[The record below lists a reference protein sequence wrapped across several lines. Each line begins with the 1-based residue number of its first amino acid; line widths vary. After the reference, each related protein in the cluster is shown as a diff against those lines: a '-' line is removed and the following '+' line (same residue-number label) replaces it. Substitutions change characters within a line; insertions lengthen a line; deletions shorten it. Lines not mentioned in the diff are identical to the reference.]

1 MNPAKLPG
9 HQNVLSGQ
17 NDLQENDEKSPIQ
30 VISANGDLILEYI
43 VPSDSS
49 SSPTRRKWRVASE
62 RLISHSPYFQALLDP
77 TKFSEGRQFNA
88 QKQAWN
94 ETQLADPALQHT
106 LPTVRLPAVRST
118 SMCGEDAIELFLKI
132 LCLDSFDETE
142 RIVFENELKT
152 QSTSLVARMIDLA
165 DSLNSPR
172 VVQDVLQ
179 RIGYLYGK
187 SKPALLVRFNAALL
201 SIKEDRIRQI
211 IFISAFLDDLR
222 LTRIM
227 THALLVVG
235 SRFWINGLD
244 GPEEE
249 SLRWRYL
256 PNGLEEEIYCRRQYV
271 LNTITDLQAHFLR
284 VYGGLEEI
292 DSAKST
298 AHNRTLGAAFT
309 ASAHAL
315 FQSRQFQCR
324 GGFNNASQ
332 CDLFQLGQM
341 IRFFSLRARTI
352 FLGSTLI
359 DPDFDSAPNH
369 DDHIAG
375 ASKNDQPPG
384 PPSDITAIIASIKQ
398 YPDYTIDEAHTGCG
412 VRRRIMPAL
421 ECIEK
426 FVWDDRGLL
435 GIARAVSDTA
445 VSDPSQPSKW
455 TIWADSMRKKHSVD
469 ISFARVTAVYYPSA
483 PSKNQVTRSTPQD
496 ELGRLLFTAA
506 RRDWS
511 AAGSG

>member
-1 MNPAKLPG
+1 MNPTKTPG
-9 HQNVLSGQ
+9 QHNGLSGQ
-17 NDLQENDEKSPIQ
+17 NGPQAGGEKSDIR

-43 VPSDSS
+43 APADSS
-49 SSPTRRKWRVASE
+49 SSPTKHKWRVASE
-62 RLISHSPYFQALLDP
+62 LLISHSPYFQALLDP
-77 TKFSEGRQFNA
+77 TKFSEGRQFSA

-94 ETQLADPALQHT
+94 ETQIPDSVSHHA
-106 LPTVRLPAVRST
+106 LPTVRLPGVQST
-118 SMCGEDAIELFLKI
+118 SMCGGDAIELFLKI
-132 LCLDSFDETE
+132 ICLDSFDEAE
-142 RIVFENELKT
+142 RVVFENDLKT

-172 VVQDVLQ
+172 AVQDVLQ
-179 RIGYLYGK
+179 KIGYLYGK
-187 SKPALLVRFNAALL
+187 TKPALLARFNSTLL
-201 SIKEDRIRQI
+201 SMKEDRIRQI
-211 IFISAFLDDLR
+211 IFISAFLDDSR

-235 SRFWINGLD
+235 SRYWINGLD

-249 SLRWRYL
+249 SLRWKYL
-256 PNGLEEEIYCRRQYV
+256 PNGLEEEVYRRRQYV

-284 VYGGLEEI
+284 VYGGLEETDI
-292 DSAKST
+292 ARSAANS
-298 AHNRTLGAAFT
+298 RTLGAAFT
-309 ASAHAL
+309 ASAHSL
-315 FQSRQFQCR
+315 LQSRQFQCR

-341 IRFFSLRARTI
+341 IRFFSICARTI

-359 DPDFDSAPNH
+359 DPDFDSTSN
-369 DDHIAG
+369 DGDHIAG
-375 ASKNDQPPG
+375 ESQPPG
-384 PPSDITAIIASIKQ
+384 PPSDITVIIASIKQ
-398 YPDYTIDEAHTGCG
+398 YPDYSIDEAHTGCG

-435 GIARAVSDTA
+435 GITPASETT
-445 VSDPSQPSKW
+445 VSDPSRPSKW
-455 TIWADSMRKKHSVD
+455 TRWADFTRKKHAVD

-483 PSKNQVTRSTPQD
+483 PSKNQVTRSTPQE
-496 ELGRLLFTAA
+496 ELARLLFTAA

>member
-1 MNPAKLPG
+1 MNPTKTPG
-9 HQNVLSGQ
+9 HHNGLSTH
-17 NDLQENDEKSPIQ
+17 NDPQEDNKESPIKI
-30 VISANGDLILEYI
+30 ISANGDLILEYI
-43 VPSDSS
+43 APGDSP

-62 RLISHSPYFQALLDP
+62 HLTSHSPYFQALLDP
-77 TKFSEGRQFNA
+77 TKFSEGRQFSA

-94 ETQLADPALQHT
+94 ETQIQDSASQHA
-106 LPTVRLPAVRST
+106 LPTVRLPGVQST
-118 SMCGEDAIELFLKI
+118 NMCGEDAIELFLKI
-132 LCLDSFDETE
+132 LCLDSFEQTE
-142 RIVFENELKT
+142 RTAFENELKT

-172 VVQDVLQ
+172 AVQDVLQ

-187 SKPALLVRFNAALL
+187 TKPALLARFNSALL
-201 SIKEDRIRQI
+201 SMKEDRIRQI
-211 IFISAFLDDLR
+211 IFISVFLNDSR
-222 LTRIM
+222 LTRTM
-227 THALLVVG
+227 THVLLVVG
-235 SRFWINGLD
+235 SRFWVNGLE
-244 GPEEE
+244 GPEEK

-284 VYGGLEEI
+284 VYGGMEGT
-292 DSAKST
+292 DSAKPV
-298 AHNRTLGAAFT
+298 ANRTLGAAFT
-309 ASAHAL
+309 ASAHSL
-315 FQSRQFQCR
+315 LQSRHFQCR

-341 IRFFSLRARTI
+341 IRFFSMRAKTI

-359 DPDFDSAPNH
+359 DPDFDSTLND
-369 DDHIAG
+369 DDHTAG
-375 ASKNDQPPG
+375 ESRNDQPPG
-384 PPSDITAIIASIKQ
+384 PPSDVTAIIASIKQ
-398 YPDYTIDEAHTGCG
+398 YPDYAVDEAHTGCG

-435 GIARAVSDTA
+435 GIAPAVSDTA
-445 VSDPSQPSKW
+445 ASDPSRPSKW
-455 TIWADSMRKKHSVD
+455 MRWADFTRKKHAVD

-483 PSKNQVTRSTPQD
+483 PSKNQVTRSTPHE
-496 ELGRLLFTAA
+496 ELAQLLFTAT

-511 AAGSG
+511 AAGSS